1 MSGLNGKARGRV
13 LMAGK
18 VIFNFGQSTIDCLVR
33 RITDEGATIELE
45 SGFGIPEHFQLF
57 ITSERA
63 LMPCKMVWQSDK
75 QVGVAFETS
84 EPPTRL
90 PPRERQQLVTP
101 TTYFVIKHSRSA
113 RRSTS

>member
-84 EPPTRL
+84 ETSHAA
-90 PPRERQQLVTP
+90 TP
-101 TTYFVIKHSRSA
+101 EGASA
-113 RRSTS
+113 ARNPDHVLLH